1 MNINRELFEALSPRL
16 RISDDDRLENVRQV
30 VERGADINSEN
41 FFPVHIAV
49 QNGWLKILKYFV
61 ENPSVELELRNEDG
75 KTVIDLVKRKLKD
88 KKQEDRH
95 EYAEIFRRAEPCGF
109 RKMENAHIRMKMVKK
124 YESSVFCLLEMAGRT
139 KLAKS
144 NFKIGR
150 EVKTRETINQKF
162 DDVVFCYEK
171 CNKKK
176 FSCPGK
182 TLQEYKN
189 HQKLQFHEKK

>member
-1 MNINRELFEALSPRL
+1 M
-16 RISDDDRLENVRQV
+16 
-30 VERGADINSEN
+30 
-41 FFPVHIAV
+41 HIAV

-109 RKMENAHIRMKMVKK
+109 RKMEDAHIRMKMAKK
-124 YESSVFCLLEMAGRT
+124 YESLVFCLLEMAGRT

-171 CNKKK
+171 CNKKM
-176 FSCPGK
+176 FLSR
-182 TLQEYKN
+182 
-189 HQKLQFHEKK
+189 